1 MWNKIKSKPL
11 LKNFLFAS
19 LSAILIV
26 VVTLIWLNFY
36 TNHGQKIET
45 PSFLGLSIE
54 EAEELANTYELR
66 LTIDSVYANKQKN
79 TVILQSP
86 KPFSDSLESWVKSNR
101 IIYLTV
107 VRKMEQKIKLP
118 AIQDNSKSLAATKL
132 TIAGLNMKWTLIP
145 NPYKNVVL
153 DVKYKGK
160 SVKAGFILPKN
171 STVEVLIGKGQNLN
185 AQVPIPN
192 LVGKT
197 ISEANLELG
206 NKTFSLVTLYNL
218 NKAISKEDSASTPIT
233 HQSPEYI
240 KGASIAEGSEI
251 IVTINK

>member
-1 MWNKIKSKPL
+1 
-11 LKNFLFAS
+11 
-19 LSAILIV
+19 
-26 VVTLIWLNFY
+26 
-36 TNHGQKIET
+36 
-45 PSFLGLSIE
+45 
-54 EAEELANTYELR
+54 
-66 LTIDSVYANKQKN
+66 
-79 TVILQSP
+79 
-86 KPFSDSLESWVKSNR
+86 
-101 IIYLTV
+101 
-107 VRKMEQKIKLP
+107 MEQKIKLP

-240 KGASIAEGSEI
+240 EGATIAEGSEI

>member
-11 LKNFLFAS
+11 LKNFLFAFLTAVS
-19 LSAILIV
+19 IV
-26 VVTLIWLNFY
+26 VATLVWLNFY
-36 TNHGQKIET
+36 TNHGEKIET
-45 PSFLGLSIE
+45 PNFLGLSIE
-54 EAEELANTYELR
+54 EAGELAKNKGLR

-118 AIQDNSKSLAATKL
+118 SIKDNSKSLAATKL
-132 TIAGLNMKWTLIP
+132 TIAGLNMKWIP
-145 NPYKNVVL
+145 VPSPYKDVVL

-160 SVKAGFILPKN
+160 SVRKGFILPKN
-171 STVEVLIGKGQNLN
+171 STVEVLIGEGQNLT
-185 AQVPIPN
+185 AQIQIPN

-197 ISEANLELG
+197 INEANLELA
-206 NKTFSLVTLYNL
+206 NKTFSLVVNYN
-218 NKAISKEDSASTPIT
+218 NCESISDSTTTPISE
-233 HQSPEYI
+233 QYPEYME
-240 KGASIAEGSEI
+240 GLTIAEGSEI
-251 IVTINK
+251 VVTVNK